1 MTPITLVKEATG
13 VYDYHIYGQLG
24 FYTTKWILISSERHV
39 HNSSLIYSWSV
50 HFSIFLHV
58 ALFYPIQCLKG
69 LIIFTIFYLPKFYSE
84 LDFTFLNLFQAV
96 PILQKSNMAAGKP
109 LLNEHW
115 HGKSIEVNEG
125 RFHCN
130 VWLREG
136 TSPQNARVPNIC
148 PLNFRIGLY
157 FFCIVLTSQAT
168 KWQS

>member
-1 MTPITLVKEATG
+1 MMTPITLVKEATG

-96 PILQKSNMAAGKP
+96 PILQKSNMAMEKKTMNWNKQNVLVLFWIWEFWIACLIPG
-109 LLNEHW
+109 
-115 HGKSIEVNEG
+115 HGKFE
-125 RFHCN
+125 N
-130 VWLREG
+130 VRM
-136 TSPQNARVPNIC
+136 
-148 PLNFRIGLY
+148 
-157 FFCIVLTSQAT
+157 
-168 KWQS
+168 

>member
-1 MTPITLVKEATG
+1 MMAPITLVKEATG

-24 FYTTKWILISSERHV
+24 FYTTKWTLISAERHV

-69 LIIFTIFYLPKFYSE
+69 LIIFTI
-84 LDFTFLNLFQAV
+84 
-96 PILQKSNMAAGKP
+96 LQKSNMAAGKP

-115 HGKSIEVNEG
+115 HGKTIVHEG